1 MNSCETRKC
10 RFWDGEKCNDKN
22 DWISAEDKQPCCGL
36 RSDAVLIDKPKRKPL
51 SDGTLPLTNGEL
63 EELRRFTG
71 IGMETVVLVEYVP
84 NQFIWVTYSSGR
96 EETLD
101 NVKAILYLAE
111 RFDLT
116 EK

>member
-1 MNSCETRKC
+1 MKYEGRVYGKINGKYIELEV
-10 RFWDGEKCNDKN
+10 EKDEIVKT
-22 DWISAEDKQPCCGL
+22 
-36 RSDAVLIDKPKRKPL
+36 PKRKPL
-51 SDGTLPLTNGEL
+51 SDGTLPMTDGEL

-101 NVKAILYLAE
+101 NVEAILYLAE
-111 RFDLT
+111 RFDLIK
-116 EK
+116 ED